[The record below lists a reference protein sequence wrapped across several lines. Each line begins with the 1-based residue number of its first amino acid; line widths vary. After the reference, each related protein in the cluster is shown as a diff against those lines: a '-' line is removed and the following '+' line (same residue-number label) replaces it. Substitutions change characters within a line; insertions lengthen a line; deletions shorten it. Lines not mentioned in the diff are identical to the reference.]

1 MSMFARM
8 MGSAAAPA
16 VAATGA
22 PIVAPAAPAAPAAP
36 VAGADTS
43 GGGAAGGL
51 TEAQVEPMLVA
62 AKAEGNQ
69 EGLIAGATAERER
82 TAAVFASEG
91 GQANMP
97 MAAWMLESSP
107 NASADSIIGKL
118 ATMPKGSTVAST
130 AAPAAPA
137 PLTTPLASTPAADLG
152 TPAAANDG
160 TGTAAAS
167 ADDAW
172 DGVMTDLTKGG
183 AFGANMRFS
192 PSLAVHQPA
201 LGQRTGH

>member
-22 PIVAPAAPAAPAAP
+22 PIVAPAAPVAPAATGNDPAAPA
-36 VAGADTS
+36 
-43 GGGAAGGL
+43 GL
-51 TEAQVEPMLVA
+51 TEAQIEPMLVA
-62 AKAEGNQ
+62 AKAEGNA
-69 EGLIAGATAERER
+69 EGLVTGATAERER

-107 NASADSIIGKL
+107 NASAESIIGKL
-118 ATMPKGSTVAST
+118 ATMPKGSPVAST
-130 AAPAAPA
+130 TAPAAPA
-137 PLTTPLASTPAADLG
+137 PLTTPLAQTPAADLG

-160 TGTAAAS
+160 TGQAAPS

-172 DGVMTDLTKGG
+172 DSVMTDLTKGG
-183 AFGANMRFS
+183 TFGANMRLS
-192 PSLAVHQPA
+192 PTLAVHQPA
-201 LGQRTGH
+201 AGQRTGH